1 MSLLFRSDLGVHRSA
16 VNAACSFVDV
26 RLDPPCAAS
35 HCEGFDACSAVGLL
49 SILMWTSPEADMPV
63 ADAGRQGKKYL
74 GVKSS
79 FLQDNDQILEFIM
92 HEGTFHARL
101 VRCLSLC
108 AFGPPFGPRSCSAR
122 HRSTDLRRMLVS
134 ER

>member
-1 MSLLFRSDLGVHRSA
+1 
-16 VNAACSFVDV
+16 
-26 RLDPPCAAS
+26 
-35 HCEGFDACSAVGLL
+35 
-49 SILMWTSPEADMPV
+49 MPV

-101 VRCLSLC
+101 AAAYLY
-108 AFGPPFGPRSCSAR
+108 AR
-122 HRSTDLRRMLVS
+122 LARRLAPARARPVTGAPT
-134 ER
+134 